1 MIDAWDDD
9 AWSDEAADVFEFP
22 REEPRRAEKLSPLAY
37 LILESQPD
45 ESTVLREWVEKVL
58 PNVQVNLSLRHAK
71 GMSPEELRRN
81 DFLRPDLK
89 PEQREKAVQTLAA
102 MPVQS
107 LAVHIVNAA
116 LSAWTVVRLAG
127 LGEDEQRLFL
137 AGVTM
142 HDLNKM
148 LERGTAELRLAGDK
162 AADYR
167 EQFLRWGSALGLWDF
182 ISAERWQDI
191 AFLAANAEAVRGE
204 NRTLARYDELK
215 TDPATLEVV
224 AEFVRLADLIA
235 SAAFH
240 PDDLSRMRGGN
251 KVPQILGRV
260 LRNRYTLRF
269 HRTAE
274 NRGLLTQVIHNVV
287 RERAEACGWVPLL
300 FFPDGITYL
309 SPKEAAEPYL
319 GDIPGVVRQKLVAS
333 VSDKLGGLVS
343 RGPLGIKFTP
353 EYVELLDPEAAG
365 KLLIRRTFDIVSDKK
380 PPVTEER
387 KAKTQLK
394 RNASLTL
401 GQLDL
406 SYPASLTADRLA
418 EAMFGLCKLL
428 EEYYGGARETYS
440 EALIRGLG
448 LEAHLQAFHSIDYS
462 GGVGYPWYY
471 IGGHFAKLNPGLSAV
486 ELEQRIEQVYLNVL
500 ETLGAPKL
508 EPPFS
513 FLDEYVPQAVTI
525 GGNVSPRNF
534 LGELERYERAKGRG
548 GRKICAI
555 CNSPFETRPITD
567 AKYSNKARINK
578 KDEKPGICEVCQA
591 EELLRDSAMRVSLLE
606 AGDSKFRTK
615 FLHIYPTYFFTPITA
630 QALRHAYNRLKN
642 VVFPDIAKEWQA
654 ARFDVRRLAVA
665 DIFKVSEPPN
675 EKRRL
680 DKVEYSHNEM
690 HAYYLLGVPYLGGDP
705 SETESWAM
713 PALLSLLMPLVFGVK
728 VVASASA
735 QPLYPTG
742 ADFPTPTDMVVLD
755 GVHSFWQHGMKRIS
769 FGLSDLEP
777 AINAACAFYGLVSEA
792 FRDGSGFVI
801 WNQLGTVGR
810 ELDSDPLSVFGYAD
824 RIQSQA
830 AKSKTPVTTT
840 DGMSPSMAERLLSYY
855 RFITAYYRDIVG
867 EGGERMGM
875 IEGLVDRYAAFYR
888 AKGRAAYAR
897 LRPLSLAA
905 EVVLDSPPELEA
917 ADLQLQIEGRI
928 NAMLDG
934 VRDRMTEGW
943 IPQGAWSDTERQ
955 PLVEAFAAY
964 FLEEVFR
971 KYCNRDRATLRA
983 RLNLLKN
990 GAEAVYVKKY
1000 GIKQTE
1006 ADQPKPVEEETSH
1019 VQ

>member
-9 AWSDEAADVFEFP
+9 AWSDVAADIFEFP

-37 LILESQPD
+37 LILESQPG

-89 PEQREKAVQTLAA
+89 PEQREKAIRTLAA
-102 MPVQS
+102 MAVQS

-148 LERGTAELRLAGDK
+148 LERSMAELRLAGDK
-162 AADYR
+162 AAAYR

-182 ISAERWQDI
+182 ISAERWQDV
-191 AFLAANAEAVRGE
+191 AFLAANAEAVHGE
-204 NRTLARYDELK
+204 NRTLANYDDLK

-287 RERAEACGWVPLL
+287 REQAEACGWVPLL

-309 SPKEAAEPYL
+309 SPKEAAEPDL
-319 GDIPGVVRQKLVAS
+319 RDIPGVVRQKLVAS

-471 IGGHFAKLNPGLSAV
+471 IGGHFAKLNPGLSAA

-500 ETLGAPKL
+500 GTLGKPKL

-525 GGNVSPRNF
+525 GGNVSRRNF

-548 GRKICAI
+548 GKQVCAI
-555 CNSPFETRPITD
+555 CNSSFDTRKDYST
-567 AKYSNKARINK
+567 YSNKKVVGPRIPS
-578 KDEKPGICEVCQA
+578 ERGICEVCQA
-591 EELLRDSAMRVSLLE
+591 EELLRRFALRQTLRDPGE
-606 AGDSKFRTK
+606 SKY
-615 FLHIYPTYFFTPITA
+615 LHIYPTYFFTPITA
-630 QALRHAYNRLKN
+630 QVMRHAYNRFKN
-642 VVFPDIAKEWQA
+642 VVFSDIAKEWQA
-654 ARFDVRRLAVA
+654 AQFDVSRLAVA

-690 HAYYLLGVPYLGGDP
+690 HAYYLLGVPYLGRDP

-728 VVASASA
+728 VVASGSA

-777 AINAACAFYGLVSEA
+777 AINAACAFYGLLSEA

-830 AKSKTPVTTT
+830 AKGKTVVTT
-840 DGMSPSMAERLLSYY
+840 DGMSPYMAERLLSYY
-855 RFITAYYRDIVG
+855 RLITNYYREIVG
-867 EGGERMGM
+867 EGGESMGM

-905 EVVLDSPPELEA
+905 EVVLDSPPELED

-934 VRDRMTEGW
+934 VRDRVTEGW
-943 IPQGAWSDTERQ
+943 IPQGAWLDAERQ

-964 FLEEVFR
+964 FLEEVFVN
-971 KYCNRDRATLRA
+971 YCHRDRATLRA